1 MIGEGSYINPTIIE
15 ERKLNAVTMD
25 VFSRLLLDRIIF
37 LGTAINSDVA
47 NIINAQLLW
56 LDSIDPG
63 KEITMYINSPGGEVY
78 SGLSIYDT
86 MHIIKSPVKT
96 ICVGLA
102 ASMASIL
109 LAAGKERYA
118 LPHSRIMIHQP
129 LGGVKGQAS
138 DIVITAK
145 EITKL
150 KDELNQILA
159 TKTGQP
165 LDKINI
171 DTDRDYYMTAK
182 EAEEY
187 GMIDEII
194 K

>member
-47 NIINAQLLW
+47 NIINTQLLW

-159 TKTGQP
+159 TKTGQS
-165 LDKINI
+165 LDKITI
-171 DTDRDYYMTAK
+171 DTDRDYYMTAE

-194 K
+194 R

>member
-165 LDKINI
+165 LDKITI

-194 K
+194 R

>member
-1 MIGEGSYINPTIIE
+1 
-15 ERKLNAVTMD
+15 
-25 VFSRLLLDRIIF
+25 
-37 LGTAINSDVA
+37 
-47 NIINAQLLW
+47 
-56 LDSIDPG
+56 
-63 KEITMYINSPGGEVY
+63 MYINSPGGEVY

-109 LAAGKERYA
+109 LAVGKERYA

-165 LDKINI
+165 LDKITI

-194 K
+194 R